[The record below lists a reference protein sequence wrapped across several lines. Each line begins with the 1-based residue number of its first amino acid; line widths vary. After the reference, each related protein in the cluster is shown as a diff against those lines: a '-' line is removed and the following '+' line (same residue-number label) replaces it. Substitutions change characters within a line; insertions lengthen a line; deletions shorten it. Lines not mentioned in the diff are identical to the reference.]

1 MKPSLDMTSGKP
13 MPLLIRFTLPTLA
26 GNLLHQAY
34 SITDSVVVG
43 RYLGQTAL
51 AAVGCTAP
59 IVMLLAALMVGVNV
73 GVGVLISQ
81 NYGRKDFSA
90 IRRSFVNSLYLSA
103 AVAIV
108 LAIVGGALAEPI
120 LRWMG
125 TPDGPLRDA
134 AVYLEIN
141 FATAVCPLFYYLFS
155 SVFRGMGDSKTALYC
170 LIVASLA
177 NIGLD
182 ILFVGGFHW
191 GVAGSAWATALSQT
205 LSAVFAA
212 ILLRR
217 KYPEAWPGRGD
228 LAWDRR
234 LFSQIATTALPIA
247 LQSAFN
253 NLSNLAAQAGVNTF
267 GEAVMAAYTAA
278 SRIGTLALLPVETI
292 GSSLSVYAGQN
303 HGAGKSGRVRSG
315 IRAALVLAL
324 IVSTVMAA
332 VLLACGGTLS
342 RLFLTQPSE
351 EVLSVVSRYLLI
363 TSVPG
368 ILAGVMHVYQQSL
381 RGVGRSGQAMFGG
394 LMQLA
399 AKIAAVAVGAWVMHN
414 LDVVWLGW
422 PLSFAAGAVFPYFCM
437 RSYLRKN
444 PSAEENPTRT

>member
-1 MKPSLDMTSGKP
+1 MGKSLDMTQGSPAG
-13 MPLLIRFTLPTLA
+13 LLVRFTLPTLA

-73 GVGVLISQ
+73 GVGVLVSQ
-81 NYGRKDFSA
+81 SRGRKDYRGV
-90 IRRSFVNSLYLSA
+90 RRALVNSLYLSVLVA
-103 AVAIV
+103 LAVA
-108 LAIVGGALAEPI
+108 AAGGAAAEPI

-134 AVYLEIN
+134 AAYLRIN
-141 FATAVCPLFYYLFS
+141 FLTSFCPLFYYLFS

-170 LIVASLA
+170 LIVAALA

-182 ILFVGGFHW
+182 VVFVAVFRW
-191 GVAGSAWATALSQT
+191 GVAGSAWATALSQA

-212 ILLRR
+212 LWLRR
-217 KYPEAWPGRGD
+217 KYPEAWPTRGD
-228 LAWDRR
+228 VAPDRAA
-234 LFSQIATTALPIA
+234 FVKVAGTALPIA

-253 NLSNLAAQAGVNTF
+253 NLGNLAAQSSVNMF
-267 GEAVMAAYTAA
+267 GETVMAAYTAA

-303 HGAGKSGRVRSG
+303 HGADKPGRVRG
-315 IRAALVLAL
+315 GVRAALVLSLA
-324 IVSTVMAA
+324 VSAVMAL
-332 VLLACGGTLS
+332 VLCAGGGALS
-342 RLFLTQPSE
+342 RLFLTEPSDE
-351 EVLSVVSRYLLI
+351 ILSVVSRFLLI
-363 TSVPG
+363 TAVPG
-368 ILAGVMHVYQQSL
+368 FLAGVMHVYQQTL
-381 RGVGRSGQAMFGG
+381 RGVGRSGWALVGG
-394 LMQLA
+394 VMQLA
-399 AKIAAVAVGAWVMHN
+399 AKIAAVAAGAWVMHS

-422 PLSFAAGAVFPYFCM
+422 PVSFAAGAVVPFFCL
-437 RSYLRKN
+437 RSYFRKT
-444 PSAEENPTRT
+444 PGK

>member
-1 MKPSLDMTSGKP
+1 MKPSLDMTNGKS
-13 MPLLIRFTLPTLA
+13 MPLLVRFTLPTLA

-81 NYGRKDFSA
+81 NYGRKDFSG
-90 IRRSFVNSLYLSA
+90 IRRSLVNSLYLSIAVA
-103 AVAIV
+103 AV
-108 LAIVGGALAEPI
+108 LAAVGSALSEPI

-125 TPDGPLRDA
+125 TPEGPLQDA
-134 AVYLEIN
+134 ATYLRIN
-141 FATAVCPLFYYLFS
+141 FATSACPLFYYLFS
-155 SVFRGMGDSKTALYC
+155 SAFRGMGDSKTALYC
-170 LIVASLA
+170 LIVASLV

-182 ILFVGGFHW
+182 VVFVAWFHW

-205 LSAVFAA
+205 LSALFAA

-217 KYPEAWPGRGD
+217 RYPEAWPSRAD
-228 LAWDRR
+228 LAWDRA
-234 LFSQIATTALPIA
+234 LFSRITTTALPIA

-267 GEAVMAAYTAA
+267 GETVMAAYTAA

-303 HGAGKSGRVRSG
+303 HGAGKAARVRSG
-315 IRAALVLAL
+315 TEAALLLSL
-324 IVSTVMAA
+324 IVSTILAA
-332 VLLACGGTLS
+332 VLVLFGGTLS
-342 RLFLTQPSE
+342 RLFLTEPSDDI
-351 EVLSVVSRYLLI
+351 LSVVSRYLLI
-363 TSVPG
+363 TAVPG
-368 ILAGVMHVYQQSL
+368 ILAGVMHIYQQTL
-381 RGVGRSGQAMFGG
+381 RGIGRPTQALVGGI
-394 LMQLA
+394 MQLI
-399 AKIAAVAVGAWVMHN
+399 AKIAVVAVGAWVLRC

-422 PLSFAAGAVFPYFCM
+422 PLSFIAGTILPYFFM
-437 RSYLRKN
+437 HRYFQSE
-444 PSAEENPTRT
+444 SA